1 MPGQGSEQGASGG
14 GLAASLRRLAATAVA
29 VVETR
34 LELLVTELEEERV
47 HLVRLALAG
56 ALFLFCLATGMVL
69 LTLFLVV
76 LFWDTHRLAAL
87 GIATGAFLAS
97 ALIVGLYVRARL
109 SRRGGLLSATRGELR
124 KDLERLTPEP

>member
-1 MPGQGSEQGASGG
+1 MPEPGSEQGASGG
-14 GLAASLRRLAATAVA
+14 GLATSLRRLAATAVA

-97 ALIVGLYVRARL
+97 ALIMGLYVRARL
-109 SRRGGLLSATRGELR
+109 SRHRGLLSATRGELR
-124 KDLERLTPEP
+124 KDRERLTPEP